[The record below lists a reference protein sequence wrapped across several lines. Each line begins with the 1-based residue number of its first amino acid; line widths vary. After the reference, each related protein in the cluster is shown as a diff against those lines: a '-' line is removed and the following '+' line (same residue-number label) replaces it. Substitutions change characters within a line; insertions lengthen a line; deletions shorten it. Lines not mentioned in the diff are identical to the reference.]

1 MDKKKLEDI
10 VKQIK
15 ALEDECQTGR
25 DIEVNMQKMNEL
37 LEKLSLDELFEVAI
51 QLEAILPNIDV

>member
-15 ALEDECQTGR
+15 ALEDECQTGQ

>member
-1 MDKKKLEDI
+1 MGKKKLEDI

-15 ALEDECQTGR
+15 ILEDECQTGR

-37 LEKLSLDELFEVAI
+37 LEDLTLDEMFEVAI
-51 QLEAILPNIDV
+51 QLEAVLPNIDV

>member
-25 DIEVNMQKMNEL
+25 DIEANMQKMNEL

>member
-15 ALEDECQTGR
+15 ALEDGCQTGR
-25 DIEVNMQKMNEL
+25 DIEANMQKMNEL

>member
-1 MDKKKLEDI
+1 MDKKKLENI

-25 DIEVNMQKMNEL
+25 DIEANMQKMNEL
-37 LEKLSLDELFEVAI
+37 LENLTLDEIFEVTI

>member
-10 VKQIK
+10 VKQVK

-37 LEKLSLDELFEVAI
+37 LENLTLDEMFEVAI

>member
-15 ALEDECQTGR
+15 ALEDECQTGQ
-25 DIEVNMQKMNEL
+25 DIEANMQKMNEL

>member
-1 MDKKKLEDI
+1 MGKKKLEDI

-15 ALEDECQTGR
+15 TLEDECQTGR

-37 LEKLSLDELFEVAI
+37 LEDLTLDEMFEVAI
-51 QLEAILPNIDV
+51 QLEAVLPNIDV

>member
-25 DIEVNMQKMNEL
+25 DIEANMQKMNEL
-37 LEKLSLDELFEVAI
+37 LEKLSLDELFEVSI
-51 QLEAILPNIDV
+51 QLETILPNIDV

>member
-25 DIEVNMQKMNEL
+25 DIGANMQKMNEL